1 MLSGSGTRSNTL
13 LHRYKCFMKYPECLK
28 KMGIFLQFYPLHR
41 IPLEPYE
48 GYWHQV
54 PQYQFKYLLD
64 LCHFHVVYIRTTY
77 LSYKRHHE
85 ILEIRA
91 ICKKSAHNSPVAGR

>member
-1 MLSGSGTRSNTL
+1 
-13 LHRYKCFMKYPECLK
+13 
-28 KMGIFLQFYPLHR
+28 MGIFLQFYPLHR